1 MASGGSPWASR
12 RNLTREMTELSA
24 EELPLDR
31 PRYLMGAG
39 TPVDILESVAR
50 GVDMFDCVLP
60 TRNARNGTLFT
71 SRGRLAIKN
80 ARFTDDPSPLDP
92 DCRCYTCS
100 RFSRAY
106 LRHLYV
112 AREITAATLHTIHNL
127 HFYLELMR
135 RIRSA
140 IAEDRYGALL
150 AELREN
156 LTATVA

>member
-1 MASGGSPWASR
+1 
-12 RNLTREMTELSA
+12 
-24 EELPLDR
+24 
-31 PRYLMGAG
+31 
-39 TPVDILESVAR
+39 VAR